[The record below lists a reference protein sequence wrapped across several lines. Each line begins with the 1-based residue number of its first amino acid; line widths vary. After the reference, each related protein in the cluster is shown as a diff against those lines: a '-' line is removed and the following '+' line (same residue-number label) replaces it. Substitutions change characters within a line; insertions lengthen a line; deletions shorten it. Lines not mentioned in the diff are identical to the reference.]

1 MDVLLIKFLGLLL
14 LSNYLCEANSTMIST
29 SPIQN
34 TSSVELFE
42 TMDSSAS
49 TSITNLSVT
58 ALSPFGAL
66 VTWRSLSQRATFD
79 VSATSNCMR
88 KMHCTERPLISIS
101 QDVGNPSWYSALIS
115 NLPTWENTSINVR
128 ACLDSSFCGNP
139 EETWVVLKAQWV
151 PEPVIVGIG
160 AYNSTSFYVD
170 WTYDS
175 HERAHIFDGFEIRY
189 CKFDHSGCFV
199 KHTHKGHVTVTHQE
213 PETHFRVNVGA
224 VLNSHG
230 WGKNDLGCVATAIVS
245 TWADVP
251 SRPTVD
257 VNSTSAMS
265 VDLSWMF
272 VNSTVSVIQIA
283 KKNAPWIN
291 CTRNGSICSTNMD
304 LGWTSL
310 QENGTLTLT
319 NLQQAT
325 HYMFFVR
332 GCNENGCGAQATVNV
347 STLVAV
353 PAAPELRLP
362 GLAIDRVVIEWTI
375 KEGPVNLIQVSKNN
389 KKWLNC
395 TSHNETCTS
404 ARTFQGQSTLN
415 SGIITFKHL
424 QPASN
429 HWVSVRG
436 CNDYG
441 CGHPSEIEAPTDI
454 TGLSKPTDLRI
465 TPLTK
470 GTALVEWKSPEEP
483 AIPRMGYEVTW
494 LCQPGDP
501 RSIVVSDSRA
511 TIIDLPTEASCK
523 VWVASY
529 NLRPSGYIL
538 RSLKVEVSLRHSF
551 RDTSNEIQG
560 PQD

>member
-1 MDVLLIKFLGLLL
+1 LFPALDIREVNSDASIQPPVQDTMLGI
-14 LSNYLCEANSTMIST
+14 LSEPLH
-29 SPIQN
+29 
-34 TSSVELFE
+34 SSE
-42 TMDSSAS
+42 TVG
-49 TSITNLSVT
+49 ITNLSVT
-58 ALSPFGAL
+58 ALSPFAAL
-66 VTWRSLSQRATFD
+66 VTWRSPSEKATFN
-79 VSATSNCMR
+79 VFTTSDCLR
-88 KMHCTERPLISIS
+88 KRYCTKEPQISIA
-101 QDVGNPSWYSALIS
+101 QDVGNPGRYSALI
-115 NLPTWENTSINVR
+115 NKLPTWENTSISVQ
-128 ACLDSSFCGNP
+128 ACLDSSVCGSP
-139 EETWVVLKAQWV
+139 EEAWVVLKAQWV
-151 PEPVIVGIG
+151 PEPLIVGIG

-175 HERAHIFDGFEIRY
+175 PERTHIFDGFEVRY

-199 KHTHKGHVTVTHQE
+199 KHTHETHATITHQE
-213 PETHFRVNVGA
+213 PDTHFRVNVGA

-251 SRPTVD
+251 SSPTVD
-257 VNSTSAMS
+257 VNSTSATS
-265 VDLSWMF
+265 VVLSWIF
-272 VNSTVSVIQIA
+272 LNSTVSVIQIA
-283 KKNAPWIN
+283 QKKESWTN
-291 CTRNGSICSTNMD
+291 CTYNGSLCSTNTE

-310 QENGTLTLT
+310 EESGTLTLR
-319 NLQQAT
+319 NLEQGT
-325 HYMFFVR
+325 HYIFYVR
-332 GCNENGCGAQATVNV
+332 GCNDIGCGAQAPVNV
-347 STLVAV
+347 STIVAV
-353 PAAPELRLP
+353 PAAPELKFP
-362 GLAIDRVVIEWTI
+362 GLAIDRVVIEWSM
-375 KEGPVNLIQVSKNN
+375 KDGPVNLIQVSKNN

-404 ARTFQGQSTLN
+404 ARNLNGQSQLN
-415 SGIITFKHL
+415 SGIIIFKHL

-441 CGHPSEIEAPTDI
+441 CGPPSEIEAPTDI
-454 TGLSKPTDLRI
+454 TGLSKPTDVRI
-465 TPLTK
+465 TPLSK

-483 AIPRMGYEVTW
+483 TIPRTGYEVTW

-551 RDTSNEIQG
+551 RDTSNDIQR
-560 PQD
+560 PRD